1 MRISNIFLASI
12 LVLEKIY
19 NIFMYKEYTNM
30 DEKEILKFRE
40 SVKDLSAEELEEK
53 AEELSNAISK
63 MILDSDL
70 IIKAAIVD
78 TLIKEKRNEW
88 DVYR

>member
-1 MRISNIFLASI
+1 MHISIVFLASF
-12 LVLEKIY
+12 LVLEKKS
-19 NIFMYKEYTNM
+19 NIFMYKEYINM

-40 SVKDLSAEELEEK
+40 SVKDLSVEELEEK
-53 AEELSNAISK
+53 AEELRNAVSK

-78 TLIKEKRNEW
+78 TLIKEKRN
-88 DVYR
+88 

>member
-1 MRISNIFLASI
+1 MRISIVFLASL
-12 LVLEKIY
+12 LVLEKIS
-19 NIFMYKEYTNM
+19 NIFIYKEYINM

-40 SVKDLSAEELEEK
+40 SVKDLSVEELEEK
-53 AEELSNAISK
+53 AEELRNAVSK

-78 TLIKEKRNEW
+78 TLIKEKRN
-88 DVYR
+88 

>member
-1 MRISNIFLASI
+1 MHISIVFLASF
-12 LVLEKIY
+12 LVLEKKS
-19 NIFMYKEYTNM
+19 NIFIYKEYINM

-40 SVKDLSAEELEEK
+40 SVKDLSVEELEEK
-53 AEELSNAISK
+53 AEELRNAVSK

-78 TLIKEKRNEW
+78 TLIKEKRN
-88 DVYR
+88 

>member
-1 MRISNIFLASI
+1 
-12 LVLEKIY
+12 
-19 NIFMYKEYTNM
+19 M

-40 SVKDLSAEELEEK
+40 SVKDLSVEQLQEK
-53 AEELSNAISK
+53 AEELRNAVSK

-78 TLIKEKRNEW
+78 TLIKEKRN
-88 DVYR
+88 

>member
-1 MRISNIFLASI
+1 MHISIVFLASF
-12 LVLEKIY
+12 LVLEKIS
-19 NIFMYKEYTNM
+19 NIFMYKEYINM

-40 SVKDLSAEELEEK
+40 SIKDLSVEELEEK
-53 AEELSNAISK
+53 AEELRNAVSK

-78 TLIKEKRNEW
+78 TLSKEKRN
-88 DVYR
+88 